1 MGRPID
7 AGLARKGDGGEGK
20 GEEREGRK
28 EQNTEARECWRLRR
42 GFERARRKKKDLD
55 KKGQPP
61 RERRGFGP
69 LFSG

>member
-1 MGRPID
+1 M
-7 AGLARKGDGGEGK
+7 
-20 GEEREGRK
+20 EEREREKKGKEGRK

-61 RERRGFGP
+61 RERRGFGS